1 MNRGTLA
8 VGAVLLAAAASG
20 TGYASPAGSI
30 GGGFMGSDG
39 APLAALADSFVAGSL
54 SAGER
59 LQPDPFASRDYAV
72 DVRGGLRGHAADEA
86 AAKGSGSA
94 VASPSGDVPS
104 GSGGDLEAELLK
116 ALEASTVFNPA
127 AAPSPPEDFRILS
140 SGPVDLVN
148 DLVVAPAAA
157 NDAAPSSSPATTCWS
172 KMRCRRWPHS
182 AWWRRLSCC
191 GNLCAAAAAPP
202 WRVASSGI
210 LAAGAP
216 ASPPIADSGDAVNA
230 VRRITGRIAGRDWRK
245 TVGRF
250 GSGLARRGWRL
261 VRPRAP

>member
-8 VGAVLLAAAASG
+8 VGAVLLAAAASA

-39 APLAALADSFVAGSL
+39 APLAALADSFLAGS
-54 SAGER
+54 SPVGER
-59 LQPDPFASRDYAV
+59 LQPDPFARRDDAV

-86 AAKGSGSA
+86 AARGSGSA

-140 SGPVDLVN
+140 SGPVDSVN

-157 NDAAPSSSPATTCWS
+157 NDAAPSDPGDDMLVQDAVPAL
-172 KMRCRRWPHS
+172 
-182 AWWRRLSCC
+182 AAL
-191 GNLCAAAAAPP
+191 GLVAAALLL
-202 WRVASSGI
+202 REF
-210 LAAGAP
+210 
-216 ASPPIADSGDAVNA
+216 
-230 VRRITGRIAGRDWRK
+230 VRRRRRAA
-245 TVGRF
+245 
-250 GSGLARRGWRL
+250 LARRVKRNFGR
-261 VRPRAP
+261 RRARFAPDRRFR

>member
-20 TGYASPAGSI
+20 IGYASPAGSI

-39 APLAALADSFVAGSL
+39 APLAALADSFLAGS
-54 SAGER
+54 SPVGER
-59 LQPDPFASRDYAV
+59 LQPDPFARRDDAV

-86 AAKGSGSA
+86 AARGSGSA

-127 AAPSPPEDFRILS
+127 AAPSPPEDYRILS

-157 NDAAPSSSPATTCWS
+157 NDAAPSSVPGDDMLVQDAVPAL
-172 KMRCRRWPHS
+172 
-182 AWWRRLSCC
+182 AAL
-191 GNLCAAAAAPP
+191 GLVAAALLL
-202 WRVASSGI
+202 REF
-210 LAAGAP
+210 
-216 ASPPIADSGDAVNA
+216 
-230 VRRITGRIAGRDWRK
+230 VRRRRRAA
-245 TVGRF
+245 
-250 GSGLARRGWRL
+250 LARRVKRNFGR
-261 VRPRAP
+261 RRARFASDPRFR